1 VGRAAAQNHPKGII
15 MTRTGRLAAAG
26 LAAATLALAGGSV
39 AEAASSGL
47 GVVSVQPNPASPG
60 STVWVWDGDQCAG
73 TTGTATSAAFTSPAM
88 LGQLNNMLG
97 GSTMVAKV
105 TPGTYK
111 VTVTC
116 SGKAFTGW
124 VVVAPRGAARTGDG
138 ASMLS
143 SGGNMAAGA
152 GLAAAGLGVGAFA
165 LRRRR
170 AQGN

>member
-1 VGRAAAQNHPKGII
+1 

-39 AEAASSGL
+39 AEAAGSSGL

-73 TTGTATSAAFTSPAM
+73 TSGSASSAAFTAPAS

-105 TPGTYK
+105 KPGTYK
-111 VTVTC
+111 VTVSC
-116 SGKAFTGW
+116 SGKSFTGW
-124 VVVAPRGAARTGDG
+124 LVVAPRGAARTGDG

-143 SGGNMAAGA
+143 SGGNMAAGTA
-152 GLAAAGLGVGAFA
+152 LAAAGLGVGAFA

-170 AQGN
+170 AHNN

>member
-1 VGRAAAQNHPKGII
+1 

-73 TTGTATSAAFTSPAM
+73 TSGTATSKAFTSPAM
-88 LGQLNNMLG
+88 LGQLDNMLG
-97 GSTMVAKV
+97 GSTTVARV
-105 TPGTYK
+105 TPGTYR

-116 SGKAFTGW
+116 SGKSFTGW
-124 VVVAPRGAARTGDG
+124 LVVAPRGAARTGDG

-143 SGGNMAAGA
+143 SGGNVAAGTA
-152 GLAAAGLGVGAFA
+152 LAAAGLGVGLVAV
-165 LRRRR
+165 RRRR

>member
-1 VGRAAAQNHPKGII
+1 

-47 GVVSVQPNPASPG
+47 GVVFVQPNAAAPG

-73 TTGTATSAAFTSPAM
+73 TTGTATSKAFTAPASLSP
-88 LGQLNNMLG
+88 LHSMLG

-105 TPGTYK
+105 PAGNYA
-111 VTVTC
+111 VTVSC
-116 SGKAFTGW
+116 SGKMYTGW
-124 VVVAPRGAARTGDG
+124 LVVAPKGAARTGDG
-138 ASMLS
+138 ASIGA
-143 SGGNMAAGA
+143 SGGNVATGTA
-152 GLAAAGLGVGAFA
+152 LAAAGLGVGVYA

-170 AQGN
+170 AAQGN

>member
-1 VGRAAAQNHPKGII
+1 MI
-15 MTRTGRLAAAG
+15 RTGRLAAAG

-39 AEAASSGL
+39 AEAASTGGL
-47 GVVSVQPNPASPG
+47 GTVSVQPNPAAPG

-73 TTGTATSAAFTSPAM
+73 TSGTATSAAFTAPAS
-88 LGQLNNMLG
+88 LGQLDNMLG

-105 TPGTYK
+105 KPGTYK
-111 VTVTC
+111 VTVSC
-116 SGKAFTGW
+116 SGKSFTGW

-143 SGGNMAAGA
+143 SGGGNLAAGA
-152 GLAAAGLGVGAFA
+152 ALGAAGLGVGAFA

-170 AQGN
+170 AHNN